1 MSRAGTTPAHRPW
14 VAAELDSDQAAEL
27 ARQTGLS
34 LVVASLLLLRGI
46 EDKEAAEAYLDPSL
60 LSLHDP
66 GEIPDLQTAAR
77 RIDEVR
83 REGGTIGIYGDYDV
97 DGVSSTALLVKAF
110 EALGQPVS
118 SYIPDRLTE
127 GYGLNIEALEAMAQK
142 GIDLVITVDGG
153 SNDIAELEFARDRG
167 LEVVVTDHHPIHQMP
182 EGVLLVHPDRP
193 DVASVSRGL
202 SGVGVAY
209 KLAWALGLEA
219 AGGERVSDGFRTFLT
234 DALALVALGT
244 VADVVDLNGENR
256 ILVRHGLAAIGRST
270 DAGLSALLA
279 VCNID
284 RDSVSASDVGFRI
297 APHLNAAGRL
307 GRADEALEL
316 LLCDDFDR
324 GRKLASTLA
333 GYNRKRREIEREMV
347 ADCVE
352 EIEAGQH
359 PTEGPLVFAREGWHA
374 GVAGIVAARMVD
386 RCHRPAFV
394 IALDDT
400 IGRGSGR
407 SIEEIPLTPYY
418 EPARSVVSTIG
429 GHACAGG
436 VTLLPERVEAFRSK
450 LEEIALASAD
460 RGAPVPPRR
469 YDLAVDPEDLELS
482 LAYELERMQPFGA
495 GNREPLMRIDGLEL
509 DGAPRLVGRGEE
521 HVQLLLRG
529 GGRRVR
535 GIWFRG
541 AARVRELTAAGAD
554 LSLIAVIEVNR
565 FRGESSLQLR
575 IVDHLPPRSDTS

>member
-1 MSRAGTTPAHRPW
+1 MGRPRKGRGKRSLALCHDRIVRQHTWDGRAGEQLNSVKGTRVAAPAGPGVVERGVVVPLGGRGEDRDLQVPLDGDSPGSMKIGSSELNRGEVDMSRAGTTPAHRPW

-202 SGVGVAY
+202 SGVG
-209 KLAWALGLEA
+209 
-219 AGGERVSDGFRTFLT
+219 
-234 DALALVALGT
+234 
-244 VADVVDLNGENR
+244 
-256 ILVRHGLAAIGRST
+256 
-270 DAGLSALLA
+270 
-279 VCNID
+279 
-284 RDSVSASDVGFRI
+284 
-297 APHLNAAGRL
+297 
-307 GRADEALEL
+307 
-316 LLCDDFDR
+316 
-324 GRKLASTLA
+324 
-333 GYNRKRREIEREMV
+333 
-347 ADCVE
+347 
-352 EIEAGQH
+352 
-359 PTEGPLVFAREGWHA
+359 
-374 GVAGIVAARMVD
+374 
-386 RCHRPAFV
+386 
-394 IALDDT
+394 
-400 IGRGSGR
+400 
-407 SIEEIPLTPYY
+407 
-418 EPARSVVSTIG
+418 
-429 GHACAGG
+429 
-436 VTLLPERVEAFRSK
+436 
-450 LEEIALASAD
+450 
-460 RGAPVPPRR
+460 
-469 YDLAVDPEDLELS
+469 
-482 LAYELERMQPFGA
+482 
-495 GNREPLMRIDGLEL
+495 
-509 DGAPRLVGRGEE
+509 
-521 HVQLLLRG
+521 
-529 GGRRVR
+529 
-535 GIWFRG
+535 
-541 AARVRELTAAGAD
+541 
-554 LSLIAVIEVNR
+554 
-565 FRGESSLQLR
+565 
-575 IVDHLPPRSDTS
+575 